1 VPLALLERGITSAHS
16 DIPNL
21 STLYPVLLLISQA
34 GNAASPASSPLRNSS
49 LSRHAQP
56 ASIPPSTIPQRLSPR
71 LRKLPLP
78 LPLPLPSPS
87 RRSPNGRPLLSPPP
101 SQRRPPRSRS
111 PRSLSR
117 MILTWRSRLM
127 RHVVA
132 EAVVPPTLAQPLVMR
147 RSASTTP
154 ASQSSTRAA
163 RVGPAASAACSSSTS
178 S

>member
-1 VPLALLERGITSAHS
+1 MPLALLERGITSAHS

-21 STLYPVLLLISQA
+21 SNLYPVSLLISQA

-56 ASIPPSTIPQRLSPR
+56 ASIPPSTIPRRLSPR
-71 LRKLPLP
+71 LRKLP

-87 RRSPNGRPLLSPPP
+87 RRSPNGRPLLSPLP

-111 PRSLSR
+111 SRSLSR

-132 EAVVPPTLAQPLVMR
+132 EAVVPPTLAQALVMR

>member
-1 VPLALLERGITSAHS
+1 MPLALLERGITSAHS
-16 DIPNL
+16 DTPNL
-21 STLYPVLLLISQA
+21 SALYPVSLLISQA

-56 ASIPPSTIPQRLSPR
+56 ASIPPSTIPRRLSLSPR
-71 LRKLPLP
+71 PRKLS
-78 LPLPLPSPS
+78 LPLPSPS
-87 RRSPNGRPLLSPPP
+87 RRSPNGRPLLSPLP
-101 SQRRPPRSRS
+101 SPRRPPRSWS

-132 EAVVPPTLAQPLVMR
+132 EAVVPPTLAQPLVTR
-147 RSASTTP
+147 RSAPTTP